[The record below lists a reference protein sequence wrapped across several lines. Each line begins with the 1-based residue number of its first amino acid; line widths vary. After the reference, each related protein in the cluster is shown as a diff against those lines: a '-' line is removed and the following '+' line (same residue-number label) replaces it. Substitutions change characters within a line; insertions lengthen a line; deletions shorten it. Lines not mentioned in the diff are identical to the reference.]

1 MARRVAVLL
10 TVLAL
15 LAGCGGPIAGTA
27 RPVQLSED
35 DRAKFKDYYARVNK
49 AGDQS
54 ATEQAKLLKDTQH
67 PDFRKKTCDLRG
79 ATIKVEPTWTT
90 LRTDADWAPPG
101 EKAHPRGDVYV
112 VAVTITLR
120 RQDQTIGSQIGSMHV
135 VLLDDEVYGFAPCLG
150 G

>member
-1 MARRVAVLL
+1 MAERVAVLL
-10 TVLAL
+10 VALAL

-27 RPVQLSED
+27 RPVQLSD
-35 DRAKFKDYYARVNK
+35 DGRAKFKDYYARVNK
-49 AGDQS
+49 AGEEGAAQ
-54 ATEQAKLLKDTQH
+54 QAKLLKDTQH
-67 PDFRKKTCDLRG
+67 PDFRQKTCDLRG

-90 LRTDADWAPPG
+90 LRMDADWAPPG

-120 RQDQTIGSQIGSMHV
+120 KEDQAIGSQIGSMHV

>member
-1 MARRVAVLL
+1 MAERVAVLL
-10 TVLAL
+10 ASLAL
-15 LAGCGGPIAGTA
+15 VAGCGGPVAGSA
-27 RPVQLSED
+27 KPVRLSD
-35 DRAKFKDYYARVNK
+35 GDRAKFKEYYAQVNK
-49 AGDQS
+49 AGDES
-54 ATEQAKLLKDTQH
+54 ASKQAQLLKDTQH
-67 PDFRKKTCDLRG
+67 PDFRQKACDLRG

-120 RQDQTIGSQIGSMHV
+120 QEDQAIGSQIGSLHV

>member
-1 MARRVAVLL
+1 MAERVAVLL
-10 TVLAL
+10 ASLAL
-15 LAGCGGPIAGTA
+15 VAGCGGPVAGSA
-27 RPVQLSED
+27 KPVRLSD
-35 DRAKFKDYYARVNK
+35 GDRAKFKEYYAQVNK
-49 AGDQS
+49 AGDEGAS
-54 ATEQAKLLKDTQH
+54 KQAQLLKDTQH
-67 PDFRKKTCDLRG
+67 PDFRQKTCDLRG

-120 RQDQTIGSQIGSMHV
+120 QEDQAIGSQIGSLHV

>member
-1 MARRVAVLL
+1 MAERVAVLL
-10 TVLAL
+10 VALAL
-15 LAGCGGPIAGTA
+15 LTGCGGPVAGTA
-27 RPVQLSED
+27 RPVRLSD
-35 DRAKFKDYYARVNK
+35 DGRAKFKEYYARVNK
-49 AGDQS
+49 AGDEGASQ
-54 ATEQAKLLKDTQH
+54 QAKLLKDTQH
-67 PDFRKKTCDLRG
+67 PDFKQKTCDLRG

-112 VAVTITLR
+112 FAVTITLR
-120 RQDQTIGSQIGSMHV
+120 QQDQAIGSQIGSMHV

>member
-1 MARRVAVLL
+1 VAERVAVLL
-10 TVLAL
+10 ASLAL
-15 LAGCGGPIAGTA
+15 VAGCGGPVAGSA
-27 RPVQLSED
+27 KPVRLSD
-35 DRAKFKDYYARVNK
+35 GDRAKVKEYYAQVNK
-49 AGDQS
+49 AGDES
-54 ATEQAKLLKDTQH
+54 ASKQAQLLKDTQH
-67 PDFRKKTCDLRG
+67 PDFRQKACDLRG

-90 LRTDADWAPPG
+90 LRMDADWAPPG

-120 RQDQTIGSQIGSMHV
+120 QQDQAIGSQIGSLHV

>member
-1 MARRVAVLL
+1 MAERVAVLL
-10 TVLAL
+10 ASLAL
-15 LAGCGGPIAGTA
+15 VAGCGGPVAGSA
-27 RPVQLSED
+27 KPVRLSD
-35 DRAKFKDYYARVNK
+35 GDRAKFKEYYAQVNK
-49 AGDQS
+49 AGDES
-54 ATEQAKLLKDTQH
+54 ASKQAQLLKDTQH
-67 PDFRKKTCDLRG
+67 PDFRQKACDLRG

-90 LRTDADWAPPG
+90 LRMDADWAPPG

-120 RQDQTIGSQIGSMHV
+120 QQDQAIGSQIGSLHV

>member
-1 MARRVAVLL
+1 MAERVAVLL
-10 TVLAL
+10 ASLAL
-15 LAGCGGPIAGTA
+15 VAGCGGPVAGSA
-27 RPVQLSED
+27 KPVRLSD
-35 DRAKFKDYYARVNK
+35 GDRAKFKEYYSQVNK
-49 AGDQS
+49 AGDES
-54 ATEQAKLLKDTQH
+54 ASKQAQLLKDTQH
-67 PDFRKKTCDLRG
+67 PDFKQKTCDLRG

-90 LRTDADWAPPG
+90 LRMDADWAPPG

-120 RQDQTIGSQIGSMHV
+120 QEDQAIGSQIGSLHV

>member
-1 MARRVAVLL
+1 VAERVAVLL
-10 TVLAL
+10 ASLAL
-15 LAGCGGPIAGTA
+15 VAGCGGPVAGTA
-27 RPVQLSED
+27 RPVQLSD
-35 DRAKFKDYYARVNK
+35 GDRAKFKDYYARVNK
-49 AGDQS
+49 AGDEGASQ
-54 ATEQAKLLKDTQH
+54 QAKLLKDTQH
-67 PDFRKKTCDLRG
+67 PDFKQKTCDLRG

-120 RQDQTIGSQIGSMHV
+120 QQDQAIGSQIGSMHV
-135 VLLDDEVYGFAPCLG
+135 VLLDEEVYGFAPCLG